1 MTSPSLSTPKSQTNT
16 NSNRSS
22 PSSSDTIS
30 DDRSSYEQHKTA
42 LAAVEWGLQ
51 HEYQIKELEAKLA
64 NDLSNSRAI
73 HNLIVEA
80 LANLEGNTQRVSRAL
95 TRHIPHIHSELHGAL
110 DRLAEL
116 EARFPLVRE
125 QVRAVQRAY
134 EQGRSKAQTLTADLE
149 WTHAPL
155 TERLHRKLFTRSAPV
170 STLEAVLT
178 RLAFLVVLILCA
190 WQLAGA
196 LDGAY
201 RAYRHRL
208 VWGDKLIS

>member
-1 MTSPSLSTPKSQTNT
+1 MHLVILLFLHFQ
-16 NSNRSS
+16 
-22 PSSSDTIS
+22 
-30 DDRSSYEQHKTA
+30 
-42 LAAVEWGLQ
+42 
-51 HEYQIKELEAKLA
+51 
-64 NDLSNSRAI
+64 
-73 HNLIVEA
+73 
-80 LANLEGNTQRVSRAL
+80 GNTQRVNRAL
-95 TRHIPHIHSELHGAL
+95 TRHIPHIHSELRGAI

-125 QVRAVQRAY
+125 QVLAVRRAY
-134 EQGRSKAQTLTADLE
+134 EQGRTKVPPFFRLLKQKLTLETQAQSLTADLE

-178 RLAFLVVLILCA
+178 RMAFLVVLVLCA